1 MKLLTNLL
9 VFFFISLACFSQET
23 KFKEYSYTQFFEM
36 LEAEQDT
43 IFKLENAI
51 VQFNAATDSIY
62 RSSQVEDSLGNYE
75 FHSVR
80 ADSIHITKALNLTN
94 VHFLPGSYNERA
106 GLFLMVFHKEVRL
119 KNTIEITIGNSLFK
133 ERFNYTVDKELTDLN
148 STDYIKNSIGMTS
161 FHNCTFLKGLRA
173 NRVYALENNQL
184 LSAQLAITKCL
195 IYPLED
201 QEHLHSYFYLPSITT
216 FNISECEFKGKGR
229 VIIAYGGKTKIMYMG
244 KNSFIE
250 PVVELIESES
260 LSDFFL
266 YEISEN
272 TFENTLLASFDPS
285 GKLIFEWDQLK
296 NGVVSQISFQ
306 RSLSKLNPSKD
317 FDYMASYIDPK
328 TISKYFNEYR
338 IENTE
343 TFREES
349 KLYGQF
355 YKKYKEEQDI
365 ETANKVYIDLKDL
378 QTARFKY
385 QYQGNPNFKTFF
397 TWKIN
402 QFLKVF
408 SAYGTEPARAIIF
421 SLYVILAFALIYLF
435 FPNSWDK
442 HGKNRIVDRYTFF
455 MKYMNKNAGIHEV
468 YLEDK
473 KSELLQYD
481 EFKKVI
487 ETSGK
492 TVPKF
497 FSATALPLYKW
508 AVSGTRFS
516 AALLKRFD
524 IMKGT
529 WMELPKSKRIWKSFL
544 LISAFLIALVYDI
557 FIKMLNALMLSI
569 NTFTTLGFG
578 EIPIKGLP
586 RYLAI
591 IQGFIGWFM
600 LTIFSV
606 SLISQLLN

>member
-1 MKLLTNLL
+1 MKKLSTLL
-9 VFFFISLACFSQET
+9 FFFSISAACFSQET

-36 LEAEQDT
+36 LEAEKDT

-51 VQFNAATDSIY
+51 IQFDAVTDSIY

-80 ADSIHITKALNLTN
+80 TDSIHITKALNLTN
-94 VHFLPGSYNERA
+94 VHFLPGSYIDRA
-106 GLFLMVFHKEVRL
+106 GLFLMVFHKEVNL
-119 KNTIEITIGNSLFK
+119 KNTNEITVGNSLFK
-133 ERFNYTVDKELTDLN
+133 ERFKYTVDKDLISSDYTDN
-148 STDYIKNSIGMTS
+148 IKNSVGMTS
-161 FHNCTFLKGLRA
+161 FQNCTFLKGLRA
-173 NRVYALENNQL
+173 YKFHELDNNQL
-184 LSAQLAITKCL
+184 ISAQLAFEKCL

-201 QEHLHSYFYLPSITT
+201 QDLFHSYFYLPSITT
-216 FNISECEFKGKGR
+216 LNISECVFKGKGR
-229 VIIAYGGKTKIMYMG
+229 VFISYGGKVKIMYIG

-250 PVVELIESES
+250 PLVALSQAES

-272 TFENTLLASFDPS
+272 TFENTLLVSFDLLE
-285 GKLIFEWDQLK
+285 KFVFDWDQLK
-296 NGVVSQISFQ
+296 NGVISQLNYE
-306 RSLSKLNPSKD
+306 RSLRKLNTSKD
-317 FDYMASYIDPK
+317 FDYSESYIDPK
-328 TISKYFNEYR
+328 TIANYFKEYR
-338 IENTE
+338 IKNTE
-343 TFREES
+343 AFREES

-355 YKKYKEEQDI
+355 YKKYKGEQDI
-365 ETANKVYIDLKDL
+365 ETANKVYVELKDL

-385 QYQGNPNFKTFF
+385 QYQESPSFKTFF

-421 SLYVILAFALIYLF
+421 SLYVILAFALIYLL
-435 FPNSWDK
+435 FPNSWDA
-442 HGKNRIVDRYTFF
+442 HGKNRIVDRYRFF
-455 MKYMNKNAGIHEV
+455 FKYLQRNAGMHEV
-468 YLEDK
+468 YLEEK
-473 KSELLQYD
+473 KQDLLGYE
-481 EFKKVI
+481 EFKSIIINSEK
-487 ETSGK
+487 S
-492 TVPKF
+492 VPRF
-497 FSATALPLYKW
+497 FSVTALPLYQW
-508 AVSGTRFS
+508 AVSGTQIS
-516 AALLKRFD
+516 AKILSKVD
-524 IMKGT
+524 ILKGT
-529 WMELPKSKRIWKSFL
+529 WEDLPAGQKAWKSFL
-544 LISAFLIALVYDI
+544 LVGGFLIALVYDLL
-557 FIKMLNALMLSI
+557 IKVLNALMLSI

>member
-1 MKLLTNLL
+1 MKIKAL
-9 VFFFISLACFSQET
+9 FFFILVSFILTAQNSDVFRIIPSVTDWIEEINNWPDTLYRQNNIKIYFDPVKDKDFIAIEDFSIMENNVDSVPRMVINKSINISNVLFHNDSYQFDHIALKNIHFKGEFKIFFLLNGRMAFKNCVFEKYHQVRLVKTLFYLSYLDCVFNGAYVQNNPAEPLDLNFYRCIFNKFFLLSSDQGIPNVDVSDCTINESFILGKSSKFNSVDVYNSTIKKTLAFSNVQ
-23 KFKEYSYTQFFEM
+23 
-36 LEAEQDT
+36 
-43 IFKLENAI
+43 IENAFELTQSELGKI
-51 VQFNAATDSIY
+51 TFDGA
-62 RSSQVEDSLGNYE
+62 SLPIDNTYIPFKQISNKITLSE
-75 FHSVR
+75 QN
-80 ADSIHITKALNLTN
+80 TKAYYAINEKDFEDLD
-94 VHFLPGSYNERA
+94 SYN
-106 GLFLMVFHKEVRL
+106 RL
-119 KNTIEITIGNSLFK
+119 IA
-133 ERFNYTVDKELTDLN
+133 
-148 STDYIKNSIGMTS
+148 M
-161 FHNCTFLKGLRA
+161 
-173 NRVYALENNQL
+173 YAKL
-184 LSAQLAITKCL
+184 LSVYK
-195 IYPLED
+195 
-201 QEHLHSYFYLPSITT
+201 SRS
-216 FNISECEFKGKGR
+216 
-229 VIIAYGGKTKIMYMG
+229 
-244 KNSFIE
+244 
-250 PVVELIESES
+250 ESES
-260 LSDFFL
+260 YNACYVEMRKKQTAYSKFL
-266 YEISEN
+266 Y
-272 TFENTLLASFDPS
+272 T
-285 GKLIFEWDQLK
+285 
-296 NGVVSQISFQ
+296 
-306 RSLSKLNPSKD
+306 KD
-317 FDYMASYIDPK
+317 
-328 TISKYFNEYR
+328 
-338 IENTE
+338 
-343 TFREES
+343 
-349 KLYGQF
+349 
-355 YKKYKEEQDI
+355 
-365 ETANKVYIDLKDL
+365 
-378 QTARFKY
+378 
-385 QYQGNPNFKTFF
+385 KTFPNYIVYQLNVF
-397 TWKIN
+397 MG
-402 QFLKVF
+402 VF
-408 SAYGTEPARAIIF
+408 SDYGTRPTKAILF

-487 ETSGK
+487 EISGK